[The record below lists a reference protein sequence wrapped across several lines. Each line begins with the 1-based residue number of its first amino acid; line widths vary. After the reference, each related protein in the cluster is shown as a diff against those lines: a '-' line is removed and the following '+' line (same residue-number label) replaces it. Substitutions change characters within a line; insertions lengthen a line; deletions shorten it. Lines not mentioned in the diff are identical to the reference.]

1 MYALAT
7 ILGDADAAARKGERM
22 KAIRFLESA
31 VAWVPQISTL
41 LKLADLQLEV
51 DDADGAIKTACAEA
65 CPTNAIVFGDL
76 NDTASEVK
84 ANSKN
89 NRSYHALE
97 EVGIQPNIFY
107 MTKVRNT
114 ESNEA

>member
-1 MYALAT
+1 MASLHN
-7 ILGDADAAARKGERM
+7 
-22 KAIRFLESA
+22 
-31 VAWVPQISTL
+31 L
-41 LKLADLQLEV
+41 LKKSVTEPQT
-51 DDADGAIKTACAEA
+51 ITFHKI
-65 CPTNAIVFGDL
+65 PN
-76 NDTASEVK
+76 ASEVK
-84 ANSKN
+84 TNSKN

>member
-1 MYALAT
+1 MQHVR
-7 ILGDADAAARKGERM
+7 AAHPRRQVVRQEGRH
-22 KAIRFLESA
+22 
-31 VAWVPQISTL
+31 
-41 LKLADLQLEV
+41 
-51 DDADGAIKTACAEA
+51 ACGRRHRAHRVREA
-65 CPTNAIVFGDL
+65 CPTHAINFGDL
-76 NDTASEVK
+76 NDEASKVRNN
-84 ANSKN
+84 ANN

>member
-1 MYALAT
+1 MCVQR
-7 ILGDADAAARKGERM
+7 IQDG
-22 KAIRFLESA
+22 
-31 VAWVPQISTL
+31 
-41 LKLADLQLEV
+41 KLTAKKNGAPV
-51 DDADGAIKTACAEA
+51 VDGAIQTACAKRA
-65 CPTNAIVFGDL
+65 QPTPLCLATSTTL
-76 NDTASEVK
+76 ASEVK
-84 ANSKN
+84 TNSKN

>member
-1 MYALAT
+1 MCEQRIQDGKLTA
-7 ILGDADAAARKGERM
+7 K
-22 KAIRFLESA
+22 KAGAPI
-31 VAWVPQISTL
+31 V
-41 LKLADLQLEV
+41 
-51 DDADGAIKTACAEA
+51 DGAVQTACAEA